1 MSNIFKLCPT
11 HFSRG
16 AENFSRGTSPPGYGP
31 AYEIVK
37 RLGTTVLEPV
47 PACRT
52 SLTITNVHNT
62 PSRCTISTC
71 VLHFLTFNFLVSCT
85 CAQHSRATIV
95 RFDVVLNWL
104 VSIQISLEVSFSL
117 KVLVY
122 WRVFNKDLFEN
133 ESPKEKFSSMDRLGQ

>member
-52 SLTITNVHNT
+52 SLTITNVHKHT
-62 PSRCTISTC
+62 FAVHYKHLRPA
-71 VLHFLTFNFLVSCT
+71 LFNFLVSCT